1 MIPIAQIIIPIAG
14 IQATAIWREFA
25 EWTPFGQEFRQLE
38 QKRADHRNRI
48 VCCCDSRVPRDDAAM
63 NKPNTPP
70 NSDRVPGKGHR
81 TAVDFL

>member
-14 IQATAIWREFA
+14 IQAAAIWRELPNGR
-25 EWTPFGQEFRQLE
+25 PFGQEFRQLE
-38 QKRADHRNRI
+38 QKRAGRRNRI
-48 VCCCDSRVPRDDAAM
+48 VCYCDSRVPRDDAAM

-81 TAVDFL
+81 MAVHFL